1 MATRAGNATF
11 RLADAAD
18 LGTVAALTEE
28 AYAAYLPALGAAPV
42 PVTEDYA
49 PRIVAG
55 EVWLLESAGRVAG
68 LLVIETHADHCLIF
82 SVAVSPAQQGKGFGI
97 RLLEKAEQ
105 VAHKASVREVR
116 LYTNSLMLRNIAL
129 YQAYGYRET
138 GRRPN
143 PKRPGWIV
151 VDMVKEVPGG

>member
-1 MATRAGNATF
+1 MATRAGNAAF

-18 LGTVAALTEE
+18 LGIVAALTEE
-28 AYAAYLPALGAAPV
+28 ACAAYLPALGAAPV

-49 PRIVAG
+49 PRIAAG
-55 EVWLLESAGRVAG
+55 EVWLLESAGRTAG
-68 LLVIETHADHCLIF
+68 LLVIETHDDHSLIF

-97 RLLEKAEQ
+97 RLLEKAEH
-105 VAHKASVREVR
+105 VAREAKVSEVR
-116 LYTNSLMLRNIAL
+116 LYTNALMLHNIAL
-129 YQAYGYRET
+129 YQAYGYSET

-151 VDMVKEVPGG
+151 VDMVKEMPSG